1 MHTTARG
8 LLYHSSRVL
17 EATMEENLTVII
29 ATFLGFEEG
38 LATKSLVSL
47 GDERNKVNLLKS
59 RELL

>member
-8 LLYHSSRVL
+8 LLYHSSCVL

>member
-1 MHTTARG
+1 
-8 LLYHSSRVL
+8 
-17 EATMEENLTVII
+17 MEENLTVII
-29 ATFLGFEEG
+29 ASFLGFKDG